1 MIEKKKLCGLHSI
14 DFVRS
19 QPIIPHGS
27 VQGIESFSARI
38 AIQW

>member
-1 MIEKKKLCGLHSI
+1 MIEKKLCGLHSI

-19 QPIIPHGS
+19 RPIIPHGS
-27 VQGIESFSARI
+27 GQGIESFSARI

>member
-1 MIEKKKLCGLHSI
+1 MIEKKLCGLHSI

-27 VQGIESFSARI
+27 VQGTESFSARI